1 MPDLTDLSFLDRI
14 PRWVDGVTSFVIFMI
29 LVVSS
34 AGPLISI
41 PVLVILNLAFDG
53 IRKYHARSTSRS
65 GHAPAPTALTNPP
78 SPAQG

>member
-1 MPDLTDLSFLDRI
+1 
-14 PRWVDGVTSFVIFMI
+14 MI

-41 PVLVILNLAFDG
+41 PVLVILNLAFDA
-53 IRKYHARSTSRS
+53 IRKYHERSKERS
-65 GHAPAPTALTNPP
+65 GHNPAPAAPTSPT

>member
-1 MPDLTDLSFLDRI
+1 MQSLSFLDRT

-41 PVLVILNLAFDG
+41 PVLVILNLAFDA
-53 IRKYHARSTSRS
+53 IRKYHERSKERGS
-65 GHAPAPTALTNPP
+65 HNPAPVVPT

>member
-1 MPDLTDLSFLDRI
+1 MTGLTDLSFLDRI

-53 IRKYHARSTSRS
+53 IRKYHARSRDRGSHT
-65 GHAPAPTALTNPP
+65 PT
-78 SPAQG
+78 SPATPVSPA

>member
-1 MPDLTDLSFLDRI
+1 MQSLSFLDRT

-41 PVLVILNLAFDG
+41 PVLVILNLAFDA
-53 IRKYHARSTSRS
+53 IRKYHERSKERGGHNPTSAS
-65 GHAPAPTALTNPP
+65 PTSPA

>member
-1 MPDLTDLSFLDRI
+1 MQSLSFLDRT

-41 PVLVILNLAFDG
+41 PVLVILNLAFDA
-53 IRKYHARSTSRS
+53 IRKYHERNKERGS
-65 GHAPAPTALTNPP
+65 HNPAPAAPTSPT

>member
-1 MPDLTDLSFLDRI
+1 MPDLSFLDRT

-41 PVLVILNLAFDG
+41 PVLVILNLAFDA
-53 IRKYHARSTSRS
+53 IRKYHERSKARGSHTPTS
-65 GHAPAPTALTNPP
+65 PV
-78 SPAQG
+78 SPA

>member
-1 MPDLTDLSFLDRI
+1 MPALSFLDRT
-14 PRWVDGVTSFVIFMI
+14 PRWVDGVTSFVIFMV

-41 PVLVILNLAFDG
+41 PVLVILNLAFDA
-53 IRKYHARSTSRS
+53 IRKYHERSKERS
-65 GHAPAPTALTNPP
+65 GHNPAPAAPTSPT